1 MLPRLQTAL
10 VLSVTFLTLFS
21 LALTA
26 QEGNYDLKVN
36 SWPANLAEFDSF
48 RKENASTPQGAVISL
63 IAALDIY
70 TKDETEGRNALVL
83 ILDARNLSTDTSP
96 KGYKG
101 YTVSRSTMDLVS
113 RQIANNPHLIGSY
126 LPGSSTENGYKP
138 SSPPYEFALTANR
151 FSGATNDGKIKL
163 FIPSSG
169 ASSPRP
175 VTVQRNSKGAWKV
188 SEFSSILVGVA
199 KPATTTSDPVDDL

>member
-1 MLPRLQTAL
+1 MLLKLKTTL
-10 VLSVTFLTLFS
+10 LFS
-21 LALTA
+21 AVILTFSSLDIAA

-36 SWPANLAEFDSF
+36 SWPTNLSEFDSF

-63 IAALDIY
+63 IAALDIF
-70 TKDETEGRNALVL
+70 TKDEVEGRHALVL
-83 ILDARNLSTDTSP
+83 ILDAYHLTTDTSS

-101 YTVSRSTMDLVS
+101 YNVSRSSMDLVS
-113 RQIANNPHLIGSY
+113 RQITNNPHLIGSY

-138 SSPPYEFALTANR
+138 SSPPYEFSLTANR
-151 FSGATNDGKIKL
+151 FSGETKDRKIKL

-169 ASSPRP
+169 ASSARP
-175 VTVQRNSKGAWKV
+175 VSVKQNSKGAWKV

-199 KPATTTSDPVDDL
+199 RPAPTTSNPVDDL